1 MPENSDY
8 SEFQG
13 GLAPEDYFD
22 RFDEDGEPEETEE
35 KTWEGYD
42 KANEEY
48 KGAIYTYGSSDS
60 GKRRDTGRHRFAG
73 DPRQVGDA
81 GCAVCG

>member
-1 MPENSDY
+1 MRKNSDY

-35 KTWEGYD
+35 KTGRLD
-42 KANEEY
+42 KARRIQWGDLY
-48 KGAIYTYGSSDS
+48 LCSGDS
-60 GKRRDTGRHRFAG
+60 GKRRDTGRHCFAG
-73 DPRQVGDA
+73 DPCA
-81 GCAVCG
+81 GGRRGNCAV